1 MYVSRDENVSKRIV
15 EKTFLVG
22 VCNEYVIRAEYYL
35 HYIERLLI
43 VRNIIENETRYK

>member
-1 MYVSRDENVSKRIV
+1 MYVPRDENVSKRIV

-22 VCNEYVIRAEYYL
+22 VYEYVIRAEYYL